1 MTLRSFIVGLLLLVT
16 IAYLITF
23 NDYQYANVSLSYGN
37 HLPMVVVFLM
47 ILFSVFINPVIRLIH
62 QAWVFSQKEV
72 LVIWC
77 MVAAGVGIPAYG
89 LLRLMLP
96 FMVAPFYYGSADS
109 KWAKFFYDYV
119 PDWLVPSKDPNSPI
133 VRMFYEGV
141 RDKRIPYEAW
151 IIPFFT
157 WGIMIMGFFLMIFCF
172 TAIIRKQWVEHERLS
187 FPLAQVPLEITREP
201 EPGRFFNALFRS
213 PILWVGAL
221 LPIAFWT
228 LYGVQKFVPW
238 FPYIDNVSWP
248 LTSLFGQFT
257 GWRGLVILY
266 FMPIGVAFLLSTEVS
281 LSLWLFFVLANLQRI
296 LRNRMGYSGGED
308 FEVKQQVGG
317 YVMFAALV
325 LWTMRHHLRD
335 VLRKAFT
342 GAKDVDDSQEGLPY
356 RVAVIGFLGGGGVVA
371 GWLCVIGCPVWAA
384 VVFVGVACMALLV
397 LSRLIAQCGLL
408 LVQMSVPSGPLSIV
422 QDFVGDKAL
431 GPGGLTGITFHQSA
445 FYGDQREVMMPT
457 LVNNTKV
464 GEKRLNLRKLF
475 AAMMVSV
482 FVAYCVSYWFQVR
495 GYYTFGASSVS
506 RYSYELYPKS
516 AFDRLALSI
525 ESPKQPLNFGT
536 TGDVS
541 LDVSFRGIKH
551 MTAGAV
557 AVFIIFLLRSTFYWW
572 FIHPLGIITAQTYPM
587 QMLWV
592 SIFIGWLCKAIAQ
605 RYARGPMMEKVKQLF
620 IGLIVGD
627 AIVAMFWS
635 VCGLILGK
643 GLSIPTFP
651 G

>member
-1 MTLRSFIVGLLLLVT
+1 MTTRSFIVGLVLLVT

-23 NDYQYANVSLSYGN
+23 NDYKYASVSLSYGN

-47 ILFSVFINPVIRLIH
+47 VLFSVFINPILRLMNK
-62 QAWVFSQKEV
+62 AWVFSQKEV

-77 MVAAGVGIPAYG
+77 MVAAGVGVPAFG

-119 PDWLVPSKDPNSPI
+119 PNWLVPSKDPNSPI
-133 VRMFYEGV
+133 VRMFYEGA
-141 RDKRIPYEAW
+141 RDKPIPYEAW
-151 IIPFFT
+151 VIPFFT

-172 TAIIRKQWVEHERLS
+172 AAIIRKQWVEHERLS

-201 EPGRFFNALFRS
+201 DQGRFFNSLFRS
-213 PILWVGAL
+213 PILWIGAA
-221 LPIAFWT
+221 LPIFFWT
-228 LYGVQKFVPW
+228 MAGVQKFLPW
-238 FPYIDNVSWP
+238 FPFIDNVSWP
-248 LTSLFGQFT
+248 LTGLFGQFT
-257 GWRGLVILY
+257 GWRGLVIFY
-266 FMPIGVAFLLSTEVS
+266 FMPIGVSFLLSTEVS
-281 LSLWLFFVLANLQRI
+281 LSLWLFFILSNVQRI
-296 LRNRMGYSGGED
+296 LRIRIGYTGGED

-317 YVMFAALV
+317 YLMFAAIV

-335 VLRKAFT
+335 VLCKAFT
-342 GAKDVDDSQEGLPY
+342 GAKDVDDSQEGLSY
-356 RVAVIGFLGGGGVVA
+356 RFAVFGFIVGAAVVG
-371 GWLCVIGCPVWAA
+371 GWLCVIGCPVWVAA
-384 VVFVGVACMALLV
+384 IFLGVVCIALLV

-408 LVQMSVPSGPLSIV
+408 LVQMSVPAGPLSIV
-422 QDFVGDKAL
+422 QDFLGDKVI

-464 GEKRLNLRKLF
+464 AERRLSLRKVF
-475 AAMMVSV
+475 YAMMIAVAA
-482 FVAYCVSYWFQVR
+482 AYCVSYWFQVQ

-506 RYSYELYPKS
+506 RYSYEMYPKTS
-516 AFDRLALSI
+516 LDRLTSSI
-525 ESPKQPLNFGT
+525 ETPKQPLNFGT
-536 TGDVS
+536 TGDVTF
-541 LDVSFRGIKH
+541 DVTLRGIKH
-551 MTAGAV
+551 MAAGAGAV
-557 AVFIIFLLRSTFYWW
+557 FLIFILRSTFYWW
-572 FIHPLGIITAQTYPM
+572 FIHPLGILTAQTYPM

-592 SIFIGWLCKAIAQ
+592 SIFIGWLCKSIAQ
-605 RYARGPMMEKVKQLF
+605 RYARGPMMEKVKHLF

-635 VCGLILGK
+635 IFGLILGK
-643 GLSIPTFP
+643 GLFIPTFP